1 MVNKLFGAKPFV
13 RELCFINSKRYCSG
27 SNHRRCSVKKYV
39 LETFANFTGKH
50 LCWSFLSIKLQA
62 SDCNFTKKEILA
74 QVFFYKICEILRT
87 PFFTEHLRATASV
100 VRSFLR
106 HFPHFR
112 TNLKWEQ
119 TPSDVSQ
126 NAFF

>member
-39 LETFANFTGKH
+39 LESFANFTGKH

-62 SDCNFTKKEILA
+62 SDCNFTKKETLV
-74 QVFFYKICEILRT
+74 QVFFYKILDKTGIVLEEVSVYTGKKILR
-87 PFFTEHLRATASV
+87 
-100 VRSFLR
+100 
-106 HFPHFR
+106 
-112 TNLKWEQ
+112 
-119 TPSDVSQ
+119 PS
-126 NAFF
+126 N